1 MNLSDVRYP
10 ADTKHAVR
18 NLLIQEAR
26 RQPKPVPRWRKPAI
40 LTFAG
45 LALAGTTAAGVY
57 VALAPVED
65 KREVRCYFRA
75 DLERTYPAPNAP
87 GITMPP
93 YLLTGIMEPGFDA
106 HHNPAPDDPS
116 SGMVQITDPIASCSG
131 LWDTNAMNPGGIT
144 ADLIPEGFTAPT
156 PTTPTW
162 NGMDRDAQGNPLIPE
177 RSDIGPGHYVPHLTE
192 CVVENSVAVIPGPS
206 EVCAQLGIPALE
218 K

>member
-57 VALAPVED
+57 VALAPVDD

-106 HHNPAPDDPS
+106 NHNPAPDDPS

-144 ADLIPEGFTAPT
+144 ADPT